1 MEENQ
6 KGFIAWVKAH
16 KKQLI
21 VAGISITAIIGV
33 ILGIKNKETLDEL
46 WKTLKDSLKKTTP
59 TIQTDLQPLEDV
71 IPFRQYTLPQEPV
84 DVVQHIRTLSEGRHH
99 SAKKAAE
106 AAALGITLLPNQTL
120 VDKYTKYYNAA

>member
-1 MEENQ
+1 MEENK

-59 TIQTDLQPLEDV
+59 TIQTDLQPLENV

>member
-46 WKTLKDSLKKTTP
+46 WKALKDSLKKTTP
-59 TIQTDLQPLEDV
+59 TIQTDLQPLENV

>member
-21 VAGISITAIIGV
+21 VVGISITAIIGV

-46 WKTLKDSLKKTTP
+46 WKALKDSLKKTTP
-59 TIQTDLQPLEDV
+59 TIQTDLQPLENV